1 MTTSHGVQVVLQYPD
16 SFSNRNICRG
26 FIGLPFISA
35 HFLSISNKNSASAST
50 ANQLGEDL
58 AQQLLELSPSIRE
71 IKVPCGGTG
80 HNACHAISEPDCLK
94 YFIPVFDGANAT
106 GFTLP
111 LWAKKGLATTVP
123 VVLHTMKPESLPH
136 AIHAINQIRFKPG
149 NKSALLD
156 ILQSSHLLP
165 DRRRIFISY
174 NRKDATALANQL
186 HTELVREGFE
196 VFVDRFS
203 VEPGVDFQ
211 RRIDEEL
218 SRMGT
223 VLLIES
229 PNSSTSK
236 WVTHEIDFAR
246 RHRLG
251 LIAINI
257 DAARQTK
264 GIRRGNRLIID
275 SAHRTAKKILRQE
288 KLKDVVHK
296 ITIAHAFAEDVR
308 FNYLTGA
315 LSNSLASAGL
325 TRQSFSQSQVI
336 VAKNAVGKE
345 FAIRISNIPPE
356 LTDFHILD
364 RYKGSSTGYILAPT
378 IHMDARRQAP
388 VIWLGAQTKVELKDE
403 SEIAT
408 FPRRLR

>member
-16 SFSNRNICRG
+16 SLSNRNICRG
-26 FIGLPFISA
+26 FIGLPFINS
-35 HFLSISNKNSASAST
+35 HFLRISNKNSASAST

-58 AQQLLELSPSIRE
+58 ARQLLELSPGIRE
-71 IKVPCGGTG
+71 IKVPCDGAG
-80 HNACHAISEPDCLK
+80 HTECHAINEPDCLK
-94 YFIPVFDGANAT
+94 YFIPVFDGADTTRFAV
-106 GFTLP
+106 P
-111 LWAKKGLATTVP
+111 SWAKKGIGTTVP
-123 VVLHTMKPESLPH
+123 VVLQKIKSESLPH
-136 AIHAINQIRFKPG
+136 AIHAINQIRFKVG
-149 NKSALLD
+149 DKSALLD
-156 ILQSSHLLP
+156 ILQSTRLLP

-229 PNSSTSK
+229 PNSSASK
-236 WVTHEIDFAR
+236 WVAHEIDFAR

-257 DAARQTK
+257 DGARKTK
-264 GIRRGNRLIID
+264 GISKGNRQIIEA
-275 SAHRTAKKILRQE
+275 AHRTAKKTLRQE
-288 KLKDVVHK
+288 KLKDVVHR
-296 ITIAHAFAEDVR
+296 IMVAHAFAEDVR
-308 FNYLTGA
+308 LNYLTGT
-315 LSNSLASAGL
+315 LSSALASAGL

-336 VAKNAVGKE
+336 VAKNGAGRE
-345 FAIRISNIPPE
+345 FAIRISNLPPE

-364 RYKGSSTGYILAPT
+364 RYKGVSTGYILAPT

-388 VIWLGAQTKVELKDE
+388 VIWLGTQTNVQLKDE
-403 SEIAT
+403 SEIAI